1 MALVSTS
8 ISLNLPSENRNNFR
22 DVSFSSYL
30 HADEEAFVLKLA
42 EESRSR
48 LGSPMSI
55 TNGHVNHGRNDT
67 EDREIDVFS
76 AEKYFN
82 ERTNDSPKIANKDV
96 SNHQQKRD
104 YLLDIIPTKEKQ
116 TPSIRSETSWTSRSA
131 LLHRSS
137 RNQKPRRTIK
147 VHVKSFLTRIGCNCS
162 CNDKNSVEIHDYMS
176 DNYSNKNINSGFVTC
191 KEKQAIETYDIN
203 VDKSQSSSWFQKDW
217 HCKGF
222 DELVVG
228 LKTDDDFSF
237 PVFNSETRNQP
248 VKMKL
253 QEEEDKTKRESLEV
267 FAFPLLESGKNS
279 LLNWDAITPRMKET
293 EISASSNYDTDSD
306 SSSNLFEIE
315 NLSHNSNYPFITRQE
330 SDGMSSCITPTTC
343 YAPSEASIEWSV
355 VTASV
360 LDYVDPNYSLH
371 FSPLP
376 QIDLRNSEEQRTN
389 TASPYEPRKT
399 ALNAKNTR
407 GKDMTK
413 QRPSI
418 LLSCKNH
425 KAVEVAGDAYTTND
439 KAFSSARIH
448 QRSESFTSMTRFQA
462 ENKMEAF
469 DHIRNRQHSFD
480 ARFLSRSN
488 SGLAAH
494 LLHIQ

>member
-1 MALVSTS
+1 MAMVSTS
-8 ISLNLPSENRNNFR
+8 ISLNLPTENRNNFR

-30 HADEEAFVLKLA
+30 NADEEAFVLKLA
-42 EESRSR
+42 EENRSR
-48 LGSPMSI
+48 LGSSMSI
-55 TNGHVNHGRNDT
+55 TNEHVDHGRNNT
-67 EDREIDVFS
+67 EDREIDVFG

-82 ERTNDSPKIANKDV
+82 DSLKIVNKDV

-104 YLLDIIPTKEKQ
+104 YLLDIIPTIEKQ
-116 TPSIRSETSWTSRSA
+116 TPSIRSETSWNSRSA

-147 VHVKSFLTRIGCNCS
+147 VHGKSFLTRIGCNCS

-176 DNYSNKNINSGFVTC
+176 DNYSNKNINTGFVTC
-191 KEKQAIETYDIN
+191 KEKQAIENDTN
-203 VDKSQSSSWFQKDW
+203 VDKSQSSSWFKKDW

-228 LKTDDDFSF
+228 LKTDDHFSF

-293 EISASSNYDTDSD
+293 EISASSNYDTDTD
-306 SSSNLFEIE
+306 L
-315 NLSHNSNYPFITRQE
+315 
-330 SDGMSSCITPTTC
+330 
-343 YAPSEASIEWSV
+343 
-355 VTASV
+355 SV
-360 LDYVDPNYSLH
+360 LSD
-371 FSPLP
+371 
-376 QIDLRNSEEQRTN
+376 SEEQRTN
-389 TASPYEPRKT
+389 TATPYEPRKT

-407 GKDMTK
+407 EKDMTK
-413 QRPSI
+413 RRPSI